1 MRMHG
6 TYSPTSEEMVFILQT
21 TLAWLF
27 ICLAIGVA
35 CYVLQALSLY
45 SLAKRREI
53 NKPWLAWIPLANAW
67 ILGSLSDQYQYVVKR
82 KVQSRRKVML
92 GLSIASC
99 VAMVGYLVC
108 FIGMVSRVILV
119 DGEPDGI
126 FAAWFLAAMLLVQ
139 AALILLILYTVFH
152 SISLYQVYKSCNPD
166 TAVVFL
172 VLSILISGIQAFFL
186 LADRNLD
193 GACPPDGSRCSLCRR
208 RPLHRRLWIRKIR
221 MTRLQCNIKTTGIS
235 QR

>member
-82 KVQSRRKVML
+82 KVQSRRKVLL

-193 GACPPDGSRCSLCRR
+193 RGMPPRR
-208 RPLHRRLWIRKIR
+208 QQAQPLPETPTVQATVDPEDSDDTAP
-221 MTRLQCNIKTTGIS
+221 M
-235 QR
+235 

>member
-67 ILGSLSDQYQYVVKR
+67 ILGSLSDQYQYVVK
-82 KVQSRRKVML
+82 KGQSRRKVML

-126 FAAWFLAAMLLVQ
+126 FAAWFLAAIF
-139 AALILLILYTVFH
+139 AGSGGAHFAD
-152 SISLYQVYKSCNPD
+152 SLYRVSQHQLVSGLQILQSGYGGGL
-166 TAVVFL
+166 L

-193 GACPPDGSRCSLCRR
+193 RGMPPRR
-208 RPLHRRLWIRKIR
+208 QQVQPLPETPTAQATVDPEDSDDTAP
-221 MTRLQCNIKTTGIS
+221 M
-235 QR
+235 

>member
-67 ILGSLSDQYQYVVKR
+67 ILGSLSDLYQYVVKR

-99 VAMVGYLVC
+99 EAMVGYLDC
-108 FIGMVSRVILV
+108 YIGMVSRVILV

-152 SISLYQVYKSCNPD
+152 SISLYLFY
-166 TAVVFL
+166 
-172 VLSILISGIQAFFL
+172 
-186 LADRNLD
+186 
-193 GACPPDGSRCSLCRR
+193 
-208 RPLHRRLWIRKIR
+208 
-221 MTRLQCNIKTTGIS
+221 
-235 QR
+235 

>member
-67 ILGSLSDQYQYVVKR
+67 IS
-82 KVQSRRKVML
+82 
-92 GLSIASC
+92 
-99 VAMVGYLVC
+99 
-108 FIGMVSRVILV
+108 VS
-119 DGEPDGI
+119 
-126 FAAWFLAAMLLVQ
+126 
-139 AALILLILYTVFH
+139 YTHLTLPTNREV
-152 SISLYQVYKSCNPD
+152 
-166 TAVVFL
+166 
-172 VLSILISGIQAFFL
+172 
-186 LADRNLD
+186 
-193 GACPPDGSRCSLCRR
+193 
-208 RPLHRRLWIRKIR
+208 
-221 MTRLQCNIKTTGIS
+221 
-235 QR
+235 